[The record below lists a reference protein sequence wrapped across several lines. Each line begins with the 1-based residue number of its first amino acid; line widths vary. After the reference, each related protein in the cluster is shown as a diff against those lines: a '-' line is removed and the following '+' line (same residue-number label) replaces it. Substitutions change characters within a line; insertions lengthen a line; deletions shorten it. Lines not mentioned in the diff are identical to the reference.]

1 MRSQTHLIIRLI
13 AFVLLVFTSACA
25 SEKEAPSPSA
35 PNNPQQ
41 QLQNRPSDAGNKAD
55 DEDEKDGKDDDED
68 EKEGEGNQGEK
79 D

>member
-1 MRSQTHLIIRLI
+1 MRSQTHLIVRLI

-25 SEKEAPSPSA
+25 SEKEAPSPIP

-55 DEDEKDGKDDDED
+55 EEDEKDGEDDDKDDKD
-68 EKEGEGNQGEK
+68 EK